1 LYICKKVTMDF
12 VRGVDP
18 KQSLGIGLG
27 KEIKT
32 QMSRSTEFSYD
43 DFFEVWQWAL
53 EKHKF
58 HVFPY
63 LIQMNGKKWV
73 NGEKIEISD
82 ANNELL
88 WRSIEAKNIAAV
100 KAILTI
106 PGLFR
111 KETLV
116 LEPGTAELEGE
127 YTYRGEDK
135 FPMRATNL
143 GSFLN
148 LSITSCPNKEIE
160 NLLRNYYDDEFRKG
174 S

>member
-1 LYICKKVTMDF
+1 MNF
-12 VRGVDP
+12 VRGVEP

-27 KEIKT
+27 KEIRD
-32 QMSRSTEFSYD
+32 QMNRSAEFNYD
-43 DFFEVWQWAL
+43 NFSEVWQWAL

-63 LIQMNGKKWV
+63 LVQMNGKNWV
-73 NGEKIEISD
+73 NGEKIKISD

-100 KAILTI
+100 KAILGI

-116 LEPGTAELEGE
+116 LEPGTTELEGE
-127 YTYRGEDK
+127 YTYRGDEK
-135 FPMRATNL
+135 RPMRATNL
-143 GSFLN
+143 GSFLT
-148 LSITSCPNKEIE
+148 LSTTSSPNKEIE
-160 NLLRNYYDDEFRKG
+160 NLLRNYFNDELQKRTG
-174 S
+174 LD